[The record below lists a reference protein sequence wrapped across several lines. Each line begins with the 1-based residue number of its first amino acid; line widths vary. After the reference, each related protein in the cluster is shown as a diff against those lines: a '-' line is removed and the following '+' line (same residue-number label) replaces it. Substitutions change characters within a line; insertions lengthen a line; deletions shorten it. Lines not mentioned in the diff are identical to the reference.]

1 MAEEANGLEAAL
13 DELLKGKKPEE
24 IAGPNGLLKQL
35 TKVLLERA
43 MNAELSHHL
52 GYEKGEPEGRRSGN
66 NRNGKSRK
74 RVQGDFGSIE
84 IAVPRDRNG
93 SFKPQILPKHERRWT
108 GFDDK
113 IISMY
118 SRGMSTRDIEAHL
131 QEIYGVEV
139 SATLISQVTEEVMD
153 EVRAWQSRPL
163 EPLYMIVYLDALMV
177 KMRHE

>member
-1 MAEEANGLEAAL
+1 MEEENVGLNAAL
-13 DELLKGKKPEE
+13 DELLRGKTTEQ

-35 TKVLLERA
+35 TKALLERA

-52 GYEKGEPEGRRSGN
+52 GYEKGQPEGRGSGN

-74 RVQGDFGSIE
+74 KVQGDFGTLD

-93 SFKPQILPKHERRWT
+93 SFEPQILPKHERRWT

-118 SRGMSTRDIEAHL
+118 ARGLSTRDIEGHL
-131 QEIYGVEV
+131 RERYGVEV
-139 SATLISQVTEEVMD
+139 SATLVS
-153 EVRAWQSRPL
+153 
-163 EPLYMIVYLDALMV
+163 
-177 KMRHE
+177 